1 MNNIKYLET
10 QASIV
15 LNLFN
20 SKKYQDVINK
30 CNILIKKFPEQVLF
44 FNAAAL
50 SYASSNKNTEG
61 LEVLNSALKYHKE
74 NVLILNNIGLL
85 NTNINNFET
94 AEEYYDRALSIKN
107 DFVDS
112 LVNKGHLKLK
122 QNRPQEAEKLFLRAA
137 TVSKTDSQR
146 EIIYSGLAQFYQQTG
161 NFSKSIDFFKKI
173 LAINPLNTRAHK
185 SISVMHK
192 YQDNGDAH
200 LIEMENLFSKINN
213 NDLLQSLCFALG
225 KAYEDIK
232 DFDKSF
238 NYIKRG
244 NEILNKKNKY
254 NLNDDIFLFN
264 NIKKLFK
271 NYKKEKIIQNNKKI
285 IFIVGMPRSG
295 TTLAEQILSSHSDI
309 FGAGELPFL
318 ENTVKNNLFKDNSLL
333 PNYFNFLDSKK
344 VFETM
349 YNDYIKNL
357 SNFKNKNL
365 IITDKA
371 PLNFRWIGFIKILFP
386 KSKIIHCKREPMDVC
401 FSNYKNSFS
410 GNALPFSYNLENL
423 GRYFNLY
430 RDLMNFWDNMFPE
443 EIYQLKYE
451 DLIYNQ
457 INETKKLIKFC
468 GLEWQE
474 KCLLPH
480 KNKNKVS
487 TASVAQVREPIYKSS
502 INNWKNY
509 SKFLKTLNNIVCE

>member
-349 YNDYIKNL
+349 YSNAIQANPEYEKVVNKDLLKQLAFNPANANKTFPQLLKEVYPNASLSKDAKKNME
-357 SNFKNKNL
+357 
-365 IITDKA
+365 T
-371 PLNFRWIGFIKILFP
+371 
-386 KSKIIHCKREPMDVC
+386 
-401 FSNYKNSFS
+401 
-410 GNALPFSYNLENL
+410 
-423 GRYFNLY
+423 
-430 RDLMNFWDNMFPE
+430 
-443 EIYQLKYE
+443 
-451 DLIYNQ
+451 
-457 INETKKLIKFC
+457 TKKGKTEAIDSIDYARA
-468 GLEWQE
+468 QTD
-474 KCLLPH
+474 
-480 KNKNKVS
+480 S
-487 TASVAQVREPIYKSS
+487 TYFQQIMSDPKLKKEYNDNNTDNVA
-502 INNWKNY
+502 
-509 SKFLKTLNNIVCE
+509 KFL